1 MEEMIKKQVQV
12 NSFHGSHGYYITTN
26 GDFIICDLGSDS
38 IVLSKLESDCEKETE
53 NRNGEVPHATVI
65 ISHLHSDHIA
75 CFGELIE
82 MHDSGKLILD
92 EVYVPASVKDCAYI
106 IDILNNHKDIS
117 VIELSGT
124 VKEQLETLAMLE
136 FCYGD
141 VKEYKDFINETIK
154 NNPKKYSKEKIK
166 EAKDELL
173 DEWVK
178 GQLEET
184 PKLTKTIKDRT
195 KKELVNLFEM
205 VKTAEENH
213 IKISSSEIRTKQI
226 GNVKIDLFKPSKQ
239 YAIDKFKTLAERN
252 TLTKTLGIDVLL
264 KYCSKEELSS
274 LITNNEPYFNQEKI
288 EEKLQDVS
296 EKDAFMFKTG
306 LHVMW
311 YLQSKCSFN
320 LKDEF
325 FNDRDKL
332 NRQIAGRLIAKYCNH
347 EMNQENIITAVHDID
362 TSYLQPGDS
371 ELPEEILL
379 YLAIKENPRIFP
391 SEYISMIVPHHG
403 SPTSGFF
410 PLYKMFEEKS
420 MLKYSERPVHITDN
434 NEGDRKGYKNYTWLR
449 ENTIGKIRNS
459 YFVNKDRLIYPFIE
473 VERIGTFF
481 KNLLPEEM
489 FLKTENLDTWEKIE
503 QEKRHQNELQEQK
516 EKFFVNCIN
525 ANMTKEQIKQ
535 VLQLDDEEYK
545 RTLEKVSNNVFKEE
559 TKLKLKKTK
568 ESIKENQESQRELE
582 KTYAQKLK
590 EENEKIKDLEKGEIS
605 HEQNERGR

>member
-1 MEEMIKKQVQV
+1 M
-12 NSFHGSHGYYITTN
+12 
-26 GDFIICDLGSDS
+26 
-38 IVLSKLESDCEKETE
+38 SKLESDCEKETE

-82 MHDSGKLILD
+82 MHDGGKLMLD
-92 EVYVPASVKDCAYI
+92 EVYVPASVKDCTYI

-124 VKEQLETLAMLE
+124 VKEQLETLVMLE

-154 NNPKKYSKEKIK
+154 NNPKKYSKEKVK

-173 DEWVK
+173 DKWVK

-239 YAIDKFKTLAERN
+239 YAIDKFKTLAEEN
-252 TLTKTLGIDVLL
+252 TLTETLGIDVLL
-264 KYCSKEELSS
+264 KHCSKEELGS
-274 LITNNEPYFNQEKI
+274 LITNNEPYFNQERI
-288 EEKLQDVS
+288 EEKLQDIP

-306 LHVMW
+306 IHVMW

-325 FNDRDKL
+325 LNDRDKL

-347 EMNQENIITAVHDID
+347 EMNQENIITAVLDID

-410 PLYKMFEEKS
+410 PLYKMFEEKTT
-420 MLKYSERPVHITDN
+420 LKYNEKPVHITDS
-434 NEGDRKGYKNYTWLR
+434 NERDRKGYKNYTWLR
-449 ENTIGKIRNS
+449 ESAISKIRNS
-459 YFVNKDRLIYPFIE
+459 YFASKERLIHPFIE
-473 VERIGTFF
+473 IERIGTFF
-481 KNLLPEEM
+481 KNLLPEEI
-489 FLKTENLDTWEKIE
+489 FLKTENLNTWGKFE
-503 QEKRHQNELQEQK
+503 QEKRYRLFEQEKEYKQFEMFKNDGLDKNIILKYLSIDEKQYQVLEEKYNKNIKNKKFEAKTYNQKLSEEEEKIKVLDKEHENFCEQK
-516 EKFFVNCIN
+516 ER
-525 ANMTKEQIKQ
+525 TK
-535 VLQLDDEEYK
+535 
-545 RTLEKVSNNVFKEE
+545 
-559 TKLKLKKTK
+559 
-568 ESIKENQESQRELE
+568 
-582 KTYAQKLK
+582 
-590 EENEKIKDLEKGEIS
+590 
-605 HEQNERGR
+605 

>member
-12 NSFHGSHGYYITTN
+12 NSFHGNHGYYITTN
-26 GDFIICDLGSDS
+26 GNFIICDLGSDS

-82 MHDSGKLILD
+82 MHDSGKLMLD

-141 VKEYKDFINETIK
+141 IKEYKDFINETIK
-154 NNPKKYSKEKIK
+154 NNPKKYSKEKVK

-173 DEWVK
+173 DKWVK

-239 YAIDKFKTLAERN
+239 YAIDKFKTLAEEN
-252 TLTKTLGIDVLL
+252 TLTETLGMDVLL
-264 KYCSKEELSS
+264 KYCSKEELGS
-274 LITNNEPYFNQEKI
+274 LITNNEPYFNQERI
-288 EEKLQDVS
+288 EEKLQAIP

-325 FNDRDKL
+325 LNDKDKL

-410 PLYKMFEEKS
+410 PLYKMFEEKTT
-420 MLKYSERPVHITDN
+420 LKYNEKPVHITDS
-434 NEGDRKGYKNYTWLR
+434 NERDKKGYKNYTWLR
-449 ENTIGKIRNS
+449 ENAMGKIRNS
-459 YFVNKDRLIYPFIE
+459 YFANKEGLIHPFIE
-473 VERIGTFF
+473 IERIGTFF

-489 FLKTENLDTWEKIE
+489 FLKTKNLNIWGKFE
-503 QEKRHQNELQEQK
+503 QEKRYRLFEQEKEYKQFEMFKNDGLDKNIILKYLSIDEKQYQMLEEKYNKNIKNEKFEAKTYNQKLSEEEEKIKVLDKEHENFCEQK
-516 EKFFVNCIN
+516 ER
-525 ANMTKEQIKQ
+525 TK
-535 VLQLDDEEYK
+535 
-545 RTLEKVSNNVFKEE
+545 
-559 TKLKLKKTK
+559 
-568 ESIKENQESQRELE
+568 
-582 KTYAQKLK
+582 
-590 EENEKIKDLEKGEIS
+590 
-605 HEQNERGR
+605 